1 MEDDTWGALLQHFG
15 VKASG
20 KESSSASF
28 VARSS
33 PHQEKGQA
41 VTGTLHPFPIGCC
54 PQDVPRRTPN
64 KGQTLSGDKALGQ
77 ALWAGLN
84 RLSTSN

>member
-1 MEDDTWGALLQHFG
+1 MEDDTWDAPLQHVG

-20 KESSSASF
+20 RERSSEFF

-33 PHQEKGQA
+33 PDQEKGQE
-41 VTGTLHPFPIGCC
+41 VTGTLHPFPLGVVLETC
-54 PQDVPRRTPN
+54 PG

-77 ALWAGLN
+77 AL
-84 RLSTSN
+84 